1 MPVTV
6 DLRTLASGIIDSYE
20 IRISTVN
27 TLMHQAYRFLESFQ
41 MELEDMIVQLRDNL
55 AKTESLRKKD
65 FNHMISDVIERRREN
80 EEELQQKFRLFKEQ
94 EEDMITR
101 LREIILKGNRS
112 SLKDIEAIREDISR
126 RQKEREKTII
136 RALKRFQIEQEEL
149 RISLKNIL
157 SKGEAV
163 KIKDLRSMLRAI
175 RVQQSDRDAELA
187 RMLDDFE
194 VVRDRVQTQWQA
206 LSRVSG

>member
-1 MPVTV
+1 MPVAE

-27 TLMHQAYRFLESFQ
+27 TLMYQAYRFLESFQ

-65 FNHMISDVIERRREN
+65 LDHMINDVIERRREN
-80 EEELQQKFRLFKEQ
+80 EEELQQKFRLFNEQ
-94 EEDMITR
+94 EKDMITR

-112 SLKDIEAIREDISR
+112 SLEDIEAIREDISK

-136 RALKRFQIEQEEL
+136 RDLKRFQIEQEEL

-175 RVQQSDRDAELA
+175 RAQQNDRDVDLA
-187 RMLDDFE
+187 RILDDFE
-194 VVRDRVQTQWQA
+194 VVRDRVQAQWQGV
-206 LSRVSG
+206 SRVSG